1 MTPSVFARIGSLSAA
16 WAPDLLSLAR
26 VIFGFLV
33 LRHGMEQVLAYP
45 EASGAAVTSYE
56 GLLGLAS
63 LPGGLLLML
72 GLFTRPVGLV
82 LAVLYG
88 LFWFVGPLQT
98 SLTLDGY
105 IFGARGNGDET
116 LLNCFFFL
124 YLSAAGGA
132 PGAWTGAAIRTARRL
147 PIPDGRR
154 TRWGSCASRRAFS
167 SSITGSRSGSG
178 SAAGAGIS
186 T

>member
-1 MTPSVFARIGSLSAA
+1 
-16 WAPDLLSLAR
+16 
-26 VIFGFLV
+26 
-33 LRHGMEQVLAYP
+33 MEQVLAYP
-45 EASGAAVTSYE
+45 EASDAALTSYE
-56 GLLGLAS
+56 GLMELVS

-72 GLFTRPVGLV
+72 GLYTRPVGLV

-88 LFWFVGPLQT
+88 LFWFVGPLH
-98 SLTLDGY
+98 SALTLDHY

-116 LLNCFFFL
+116 LLNGFFFL
-124 YLSAAGGA
+124 YLSAGGGA
-132 PGAWTGAAIRTARRL
+132 PGAWTGAATRRARRL

-154 TRWGSCASRRAFS
+154 TRWGSCASRGAFS

-178 SAAGAGIS
+178 SAAGAGTS